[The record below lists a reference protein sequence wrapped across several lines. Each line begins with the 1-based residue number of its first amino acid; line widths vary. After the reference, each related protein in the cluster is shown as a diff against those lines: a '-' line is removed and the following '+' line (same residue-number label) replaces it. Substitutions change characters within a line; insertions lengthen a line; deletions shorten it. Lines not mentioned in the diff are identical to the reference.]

1 MNITVNHRSQTP
13 IYRQIKNQIKE
24 MILKEELPDDSVLPS
39 ERVMAKIADVHRNT
53 IIKAYNE
60 LKADGLISASQGKG
74 YRVTY
79 RSVDESSFEQNETT
93 EKNEDLKKSESVIW
107 SHLIRQPV
115 LDLETTF
122 DDLFSRSYDNGNIS
136 FAGGIAAPESY
147 YGPDLA
153 LILEQLIAD
162 SKESREKKDDLY
174 AYTPYQGLF
183 ELRQAISV
191 FLQGKGIN
199 AKHGEIQ
206 IVSETNQAID
216 YLTELFIEEG
226 DVVITEEPISP
237 DVFRELRLA
246 GAKII
251 TVPVDEEGMLTD
263 RIEPLIVKYHPKFIY
278 VNSSYHDPT
287 GIIMS
292 LRRRKALLKLSY
304 QYHVPIIED
313 DGASEICY
321 QEKQTPSLKALDTRN
336 SVIYIYSFALT
347 FAPGIRVAFVVAP
360 RVVIKNFSHLISLRL
375 VSFDSLSQ
383 RLLSTYMKNGTY
395 QKNLRSIC
403 EDYRKKR
410 DLMCECLKTAENLGV
425 TFKKPKGGVYIWC
438 KLPENMNLS
447 RLLELAGKKGVTFI
461 PGSVFFPYG
470 TKGEQYIR
478 LNYSYPG
485 LEQIEKG
492 MSLLVEAMEQSL
504 EKD

>member
-1 MNITVNHRSQTP
+1 MNITINHRSQTP
-13 IYRQIKNQIKE
+13 IYRQIKNQVKE
-24 MILKEELPDDSVLPS
+24 MILKGELEDGSSLPS
-39 ERVMAKIADVHRNT
+39 ERVMARIVDVHRNT
-53 IIKAYNE
+53 IIKAYND

-79 RSVDESSFEQNETT
+79 HSKEEFELTKKEGEETRK
-93 EKNEDLKKSESVIW
+93 ELKKGEKITW
-107 SHLIRQPV
+107 PRLIRQPV
-115 LDLETTF
+115 LELETTF
-122 DDLFSRSYDNGNIS
+122 DDLFSRSYDKANIS

-147 YGPDLA
+147 YGADLG
-153 LILEQLIAD
+153 LILEELIAH
-162 SKESREKKDDLY
+162 SKESKDDLY

-183 ELRQAISV
+183 ELRQVISV
-191 FLQGKGIN
+191 FLQGKGIH

-216 YLTELFIEEG
+216 YLTELFIEDG

-246 GAKII
+246 GAKVI

-263 RIEPLIVKYHPKFIY
+263 CLEPLIVKYRPKFIY
-278 VNSSYHDPT
+278 ANSSYHDPT
-287 GIIMS
+287 GVIMS

-321 QEKQTPSLKALDTRN
+321 QQKQTPSLKALDTFN

-360 RVVIKNFSHLISLRL
+360 RVVIKNLSHLISLRL
-375 VSFDSLSQ
+375 ISFDSLSQ
-383 RLLSTYMKNGTY
+383 RLLCTYMKNGMY
-395 QKNLRSIC
+395 QKNLKRIC
-403 EDYRKKR
+403 ESYRKKR
-410 DLMCECLKTAENLGV
+410 DKMCECLKRAEKLGV
-425 TFKKPKGGVYIWC
+425 TFRKPEGGVYIWC
-438 KLPENMNLS
+438 KLPENMNLNH
-447 RLLELAGKKGVTFI
+447 LLELAGKKGVRFI
-461 PGSVFFPYG
+461 PGNVFFPYG

-492 MSLLVEAMEQSL
+492 MELLLKAMEKSL

>member
-1 MNITVNHRSQTP
+1 MKITINHRSQTP
-13 IYRQIKNQIKE
+13 IYRQIRNQIKE
-24 MILKEELPDDSVLPS
+24 MILKEEIADGSLLPS
-39 ERVMAKIADVHRNT
+39 ERVMAKSVDVHRNT

-60 LKADGLISASQGKG
+60 LKADGLICASQGKG
-74 YRVTY
+74 YQVTY
-79 RSVDESSFEQNETT
+79 SSDFLDSKEPKTAEKFVDR
-93 EKNEDLKKSESVIW
+93 KKSDSIMW
-107 SHLIRQPV
+107 NHLIRQQV

-147 YGPDLA
+147 YGADLA
-153 LILEQLIAD
+153 CILEELIAH
-162 SKESREKKDDLY
+162 SKESDGKEDDLY

-183 ELRQAISV
+183 ELRQAISD
-191 FLQGKGIN
+191 FLQGKGIK

-246 GAKII
+246 GAKVI
-251 TVPVDEEGMLTD
+251 TVPVDEEGMITD
-263 RIEPLIVKYHPKFIY
+263 HIAPLIVKYHPKFIY

-287 GIIMS
+287 GVIMS
-292 LRRRKALLKLSY
+292 LHRRKALLNLSH

-321 QEKQTPSLKALDTRN
+321 EETQTPSLKALDTQN

-347 FAPGIRVAFVVAP
+347 FAPGIRVAFLVAP

-375 VSFDSLSQ
+375 ISFDSLSQ
-383 RLLSTYMKNGTY
+383 RLLCTYMENGTY
-395 QKNLRSIC
+395 QKNLKKIC
-403 EDYRKKR
+403 HDYQKKR
-410 DLMCECLKTAENLGV
+410 DLMCERLQLAKKFGV
-425 TFKKPKGGVYIWC
+425 TYAKPKGGVYIWC
-438 KLPENMNLS
+438 KLPENMNLNL
-447 RLLELAGKKGVTFI
+447 LLELAGKKGVTFI

-492 MSLLVEAMEQSL
+492 MELLLEAMEQSL
-504 EKD
+504 EID